1 MSDGTKNMIHEI
13 IKNRHTTR
21 LMTDSIEDD
30 HVEKI
35 LTSARLAP
43 SKNKIH
49 GYKIFA
55 LTNSVAGKKIKQ
67 RLCDDITKYKDDET
81 GMIYLMQT
89 KAPLVLLYMLDPSPE
104 HQMLGI
110 SEKTG
115 KEIYTEDEAKIT
127 DQRDRYIMIKNSL
140 RDAMIS
146 ATYAQLTAEGLGLG
160 TAFVACELETI
171 IWDRQFEDFFTEA
184 FGENYR
190 SRHIEP
196 GVILCIGPKDPK
208 ILDLYANNVTKYSEP
223 YLDGTTDFVRTGREK
238 SFTLS
243 DKQKSMIEII

>member
-1 MSDGTKNMIHEI
+1 MIHDI
-13 IKNRHTTR
+13 IKQRHTTR

-35 LTSARLAP
+35 LASARLAP

-55 LTNSVAGKKIKQ
+55 FTNSEQGKHIKQ
-67 RLCDDITKYKDDET
+67 QLCDNITKYEDPEK

-89 KAPLVLLYMLDPSPE
+89 QAPLVLLYMLDPAPE
-104 HQMLGI
+104 HQMLGLNE
-110 SEKTG
+110 STG
-115 KEIYTEDEAKIT
+115 KEIYTEEEAKVT

-160 TAFVACELETI
+160 TAFVACGLEYI
-171 IWDRQFEDFFTEA
+171 IWDGEFEKFFTKA
-184 FGENYR
+184 FGENFR

-196 GVILCIGPKDPK
+196 AVIVCIGPKDPK
-208 ILDLYANNVTKYSEP
+208 ILDLYANDISKCSEP
-223 YLDGTTDFVRTGREK
+223 YLDGTTDFVRSGREK

-243 DKQKSMIEII
+243 DKQKAMIEVI

>member
-1 MSDGTKNMIHEI
+1 MGSKISMIHNV
-13 IKNRHTTR
+13 IKQRHTTR
-21 LMTDSIEDD
+21 LMTDFIESSQ
-30 HVEKI
+30 VETI
-35 LTSARLAP
+35 LASARIAP

-55 LTNSVAGKKIKQ
+55 LTNSDEGKHIKQ
-67 RLCDDITKYKDDET
+67 QLCNHITKYKEQDGSMT
-81 GMIYLMQT
+81 YLLQT
-89 KAPLVLLYMLDPSPE
+89 LAPLVLIYMLDPAPE

-110 SEKTG
+110 TERTG
-115 KEIYTEDEAKIT
+115 KEIYSEEEAKIT

-160 TAFVACELETI
+160 TAFVACGLEDI
-171 IWDRQFEDFFTEA
+171 IWDKEFEKFFTTA

-190 SRHIEP
+190 SKYIEP
-196 GVILCIGPKDPK
+196 AVILCIGPKHPK
-208 ILDLYANNVTKYSEP
+208 IVELYKTNAEKYSEP
-223 YLDGTTDFVRTGREK
+223 YLDGQTCLIRSDRER

-243 DKQKSMIEII
+243 DRQKNMIDLI

>member
-1 MSDGTKNMIHEI
+1 MGTKIMIHDI

-21 LMTDSIEDD
+21 LMTDSIEDS

-35 LTSARLAP
+35 LASAKMAP

-55 LTNSVAGKKIKQ
+55 LTNSERGKRIKKQ
-67 RLCDDITKYKDDET
+67 LCNQITKYKEQDGST
-81 GMIYLMQT
+81 TYLLQT
-89 KAPLVLLYMLDPSPE
+89 LAPLVLIYMLDPSPE

-110 SEKTG
+110 TERTG
-115 KEIYTEDEAKIT
+115 KEIYSEEEAKIT

-160 TAFVACELETI
+160 TAFVACGLEDI
-171 IWDRQFEDFFTEA
+171 IWDREFEDFFNAT

-190 SRHIEP
+190 SKSIEP
-196 GVILCIGPKDPK
+196 AVIVCIGPKDPK
-208 ILDLYANNVTKYSEP
+208 IVELYENNAEKYSEP
-223 YLDGTTDFVRTGREK
+223 YLDGQTCFIRSDRER

-243 DKQKSMIEII
+243 DRQKNMIDLI

>member
-1 MSDGTKNMIHEI
+1 MIHKI
-13 IKNRHTTR
+13 IQKRHTTR

-35 LTSARLAP
+35 LTSAKLAP

-67 RLCDDITKYKDDET
+67 RLCDNITKYKEQDDSIT
-81 GMIYLMQT
+81 YLLQT
-89 KAPLVLLYMLDPSPE
+89 LAPLVLIYILDPSPE

-110 SEKTG
+110 TERTG
-115 KEIYTEDEAKIT
+115 KEIYSEEEAKIT

-160 TAFVACELETI
+160 TAFVACGLEDI
-171 IWDRQFEDFFTEA
+171 IWDSEFEEFFNAA

-190 SRHIEP
+190 SKYIEP
-196 GVILCIGPKDPK
+196 AVILCIGPKDSK
-208 ILDLYANNVTKYSEP
+208 ITDLYKNNAEKYSEP
-223 YLDGTTDFVRTGREK
+223 YLDGVTCLIRSDRERSFV
-238 SFTLS
+238 LS
-243 DKQKSMIEII
+243 DRQKNMIDLI

>member
-1 MSDGTKNMIHEI
+1 MIDISNLIE
-13 IKNRHTTR
+13 KRHTTR

-35 LTSARLAP
+35 LASARLAP

-55 LTNSVAGKKIKQ
+55 FTNSEQGKHIKQ
-67 RLCDDITKYKDDET
+67 QLCDNITKYEDPEK

-89 KAPLVLLYMLDPSPE
+89 RAPLVLLYMLDPAPE
-104 HQMLGI
+104 HQMLGL
-110 SEKTG
+110 SESTG
-115 KEIYTEDEAKIT
+115 KEIYTEAEAKVT

-160 TAFVACELETI
+160 TAFVACGLEFI
-171 IWDRQFEDFFTEA
+171 IWDGEFEKFFTKA

-196 GVILCIGPKDPK
+196 AVIVCIGPKDPK
-208 ILDLYANNVTKYSEP
+208 ILDLYANDISKCSEP
-223 YLDGTTDFVRTGREK
+223 YLDGTTDFVRSGREK

-243 DKQKSMIEII
+243 DKQKTMIEVI